1 MKSRASWFF
10 SDVFFPVLVMAVGV
24 SLVFYAF
31 FSYSQNR
38 SGVDVISANKLRECL
53 KNPELVVTCA
63 QTEVLKLL
71 NGRSGS
77 AAMMLLADI
86 VPPGQCHTLGHT
98 VGQEVYKRSG
108 NLEASIAECGY
119 GCTGSC
125 VHGVIGAALIAELGL
140 DENEV
145 DPQHLDPEYIEAA
158 GKKMCAKRSTCHAVG
173 HILFQIYNE
182 FDKPLAICKNISE
195 GGEREHC
202 YRGVFM
208 EQADDV
214 STHNLLLGTERKKIS
229 DAGNLR
235 FPCDSVAAE
244 HQHACFRY
252 LPRVHESVFDEM
264 DVNEK
269 DRRFNERQTCETFSG
284 KARSSCFEGY
294 GFNYYGLVRRNA
306 EEAHRVC
313 SELALESDR
322 TSCVLGMVYPVADN
336 GDVDVALAYCRGVGA
351 GAERNICY
359 HGAFEA
365 AQLRVS
371 PKLSSADLRALCGG
385 EAECLLQEE
394 LFSADPWDTVFGVR

>member
-1 MKSRASWFF
+1 MGTLMRPFF
-10 SDVFFPVLVMAVGV
+10 DLFVPLLVLGLGVFLVVQALLSYRNNGDVFADTG
-24 SLVFYAF
+24 A
-31 FSYSQNR
+31 Q
-38 SGVDVISANKLRECL
+38 LRECL

-63 QTEVLKLL
+63 QREVLKLL
-71 NGRSGS
+71 DGRSGS
-77 AAMMLLADI
+77 AAMALLAEM

-108 NLEASIAECGY
+108 NLESSIAECGY

-140 DENEV
+140 DEGEV

-182 FDKPLAICKNISE
+182 FEKPLAICENISS

-235 FPCDSVAAE
+235 FPCDSVADK
-244 HQHACFRY
+244 HSHACFRY
-252 LPRVHESVFDEM
+252 LPRVHESIFDEM
-264 DVNEK
+264 NVSKK
-269 DRRFNERQTCETFSG
+269 DRQFNERRTCESFSG
-284 KARSSCFEGY
+284 VARSSCFEGY
-294 GFNYYGLVRRNA
+294 GFNYYGLVRSDTG
-306 EEAHRVC
+306 EAYRVC
-313 SELALESDR
+313 SELSLENDR
-322 TSCVLGMVYPVADN
+322 TACSLGMIYPVADN
-336 GDVDVALAYCRGVGA
+336 GDVSVALTFCKAIGEEA
-351 GAERNICY
+351 QKNMCY
-359 HGAFEA
+359 HGALEA
-365 AQLRVS
+365 ARLRTS
-371 PKLSSADLRALCGG
+371 PALSIDELRGACRG
-385 EAECLLQEE
+385 EEECLGRVERYSSQ
-394 LFSADPWDTVFGVR
+394 PWDTVFGVR